1 MSSIV
6 KSHALA
12 LSCRESVGFAA
23 SQLGAPDQTHA
34 QLSAAA
40 EAVSPHTK
48 PSGAASVASAS
59 PITIIEK

>member
-23 SQLGAPDQTHA
+23 SQLGPDQTHA

-48 PSGAASVASAS
+48 PSGAASVASGS